1 MLQFNRAFALTRKRQ
16 FGSAHQGSEQKITA
30 VCAGGTRYTQK
41 IGDSRLF
48 KILVVDDHD
57 LVRMGISRMLS
68 DVDGCTVVGEA
79 KSGEEAVQLARKLEP
94 NVVLM
99 DVKMPGIGGL
109 EATKK
114 LLAIDPQIKIIVVT
128 SCDDDLYP
136 ERLMK
141 AGAMGYITKG
151 ADMDEMVAAIRSV
164 TKGTPY
170 MSNTIAQQLAM
181 KKFGNN
187 AGNESPFE
195 SLSERELQT
204 TVLIANGKKV
214 QEIADT
220 FCVSPKTVN
229 SYRYRIFDKLNINSD
244 VELTLLAVR
253 HNVLQLETLN

>member
-1 MLQFNRAFALTRKRQ
+1 LYN
-16 FGSAHQGSEQKITA
+16 
-30 VCAGGTRYTQK
+30 
-41 IGDSRLF
+41 
-48 KILVVDDHD
+48 ILVVDDHD
-57 LVRMGISRMLS
+57 LVRMGIVRMLA

-79 KSGEEAVQLARKLEP
+79 KSGEEAVQLARKLNP

-114 LLAIDPQIKIIVVT
+114 LMAIDPHIKIIVVT

-151 ADMDEMVAAIRSV
+151 ADMEEMVSAIRSV
-164 TKGTPY
+164 SKGTPY
-170 MSNTIAQQLAM
+170 MSANIAQQLAL
-181 KKFGNN
+181 KNFGGKN
-187 AGNESPFE
+187 GGDSPFE
-195 SLSERELQT
+195 RLSERELQT

-220 FCVSPKTVN
+220 FHVSPKTVN
-229 SYRYRIFDKLNINSD
+229 SYRYRIFEKLNINSD

-253 HNVLQLETLN
+253 HNVLHVETLN